1 MFTRSLSNFAG
12 GAFAAV
18 LVLAWPAP
26 TVAAQAGSGLAEIPD
41 SELAHMRGRY
51 TVGGNSVAWFG
62 VTMISTWTDPAG
74 RTLQG
79 GMTLGL
85 DFSHGGDR
93 PEVSFTPVVSITDA
107 DAPLPTT
114 AGDGSRY
121 IDGAGLDNVSGLVQ
135 GVQIAGDGNAASNF
149 AHLRVREG
157 DRAPDGAAAPMNGQA
172 LSSRIGGAS
181 VLAGFDGGNA
191 RVMLQIEGQGA
202 VEQWIRSGS
211 VGQLVQLTGDGH
223 HVSNRLQLDLVQ
235 QAAAAE
241 TMLAQNVAQA
251 MVMARGIGPGI

>member
-1 MFTRSLSNFAG
+1 MFTRSLSLLAG
-12 GAFAAV
+12 GALAV

-26 TVAAQAGSGLAEIPD
+26 TAAAQAGSGLVEIPD
-41 SELAHMRGRY
+41 SELALMRGRY

-85 DFSHGGDR
+85 DFSQGGDQ
-93 PEVSFTPVVSITDA
+93 PQVSFTPVVSITDA
-107 DAPLPTT
+107 DAPLPSS
-114 AGDGSRY
+114 AGDGARH
-121 IDGAGLDNVSGLVQ
+121 IDGSGLENASGLVQ

-157 DRAPDGAAAPMNGQA
+157 DRAPAGAAAPLGGQN
-172 LSSRIGGAS
+172 LSSRIGDAS

-191 RVMLQIEGQGA
+191 RVLLQIEGQGA

-211 VGQLVQLTGDGH
+211 VGQLVQLSGDGH
-223 HVSNRLQLDLVQ
+223 DASNRLQLDLVQ
-235 QAAAAE
+235 QPAAAE
-241 TMLAQNVAQA
+241 AMLTQNVAQA